1 MKNKFIY
8 ILLFVV
14 LASVSV
20 SFSQQADR
28 PKAFIATQKGKEIL
42 IDADHELSASS
53 SARVSPV
60 GYAEGYVFPK
70 NLRKKKKYPKAQ
82 QIFTGIYSTSNTEE
96 SESSKVKVAST
107 ANKIATKSASEAL
120 SSKEAE
126 ETKNEKATIA
136 WIRENPEFYHDPLL
150 ECGTGTK
157 RIWIKDIKKLAGLL
171 PCQDCFHHNGQA
183 PAFIKEE
190 CGGLDLATAGVLL
203 DNGEF
208 KEWAIKH
215 LPIKKAVFLTTRK
228 LMVYPK
234 QPMSRK
240 GLKEI
245 AHEVAMAYRRHTWK
259 VIEVLARNSEKD
271 LADISSF

>member
-20 SFSQQADR
+20 SFSQQANR
-28 PKAFIATQKGKEIL
+28 PDAFIAIQNGKEIL
-42 IDADHELSASS
+42 IDADHVLSESS
-53 SARVSPV
+53 GSQLTPV
-60 GYAEGYVFPK
+60 GYADGYVFPD
-70 NLRKKKKYPKAQ
+70 RSFKKKKYPEAQ
-82 QIFTGIYSTSNTEE
+82 QIFTGLYSS
-96 SESSKVKVAST
+96 
-107 ANKIATKSASEAL
+107 TKSEE
-120 SSKEAE
+120 KEAE
-126 ETKNEKATIA
+126 IMPASFVKKLSDKKESEIKKEKSEKPEDSPTIA
-136 WIRENPEFYHDPLL
+136 WIRKNQEFYHDPLL
-150 ECGTGTK
+150 ECGTGTE
-157 RIWIKDIKKLAGLL
+157 RIWIKDIKKLNGLL
-171 PCQDCFHHNGQA
+171 PCQDCFHRNGQA

-190 CGGLDLATAGVLL
+190 SGGLDLATAGVLL
-203 DNGEF
+203 DNAEF
-208 KEWAIKH
+208 KDWAVKH

-259 VIEVLARNSEKD
+259 VIEVLARNTQKD

>member
-8 ILLFVV
+8 ILLFII
-14 LASVSV
+14 LASVSM
-20 SFSQQADR
+20 SFSQQYER
-28 PKAFIATQKGKEIL
+28 PEAFIAKQDGKEIL
-42 IDADHELSASS
+42 IDADHELSATST
-53 SARVSPV
+53 AKVAPV

-70 NLRKKKKYPKAQ
+70 KSRKKKKYPKAQ
-82 QIFTGIYSTSNTEE
+82 QIFTGIYSTTNTEE
-96 SESSKVKVAST
+96 ETDIKAASTSEKLTGKIDTETASSK
-107 ANKIATKSASEAL
+107 
-120 SSKEAE
+120 KE
-126 ETKNEKATIA
+126 EKTEKDTATIA
-136 WIRENPEFYHDPLL
+136 WIRKNQEFYHDPLL
-150 ECGTGTK
+150 ECGTGTE
-157 RIWIKDIKKLAGLL
+157 RLWIKDMEKLAGLL
-171 PCQDCFHHNGQA
+171 PCQDCFHRNGQA

-208 KEWAIKH
+208 KEWALKH

-234 QPMSRK
+234 QTMSRK